1 MQIEPNEG
9 KKSVFFYFIR
19 KCTKMKQAITLFV
32 IVTIAIFSTSTAVAK
47 EKLSQ
52 DPEILAQIDKELWK
66 PLIESVYEADYPLHE
81 SCYHPSAV
89 MVVEISGKTM
99 SGKQWL
105 EGVKTGFEERKN
117 QAKTTFLKMRFSKR
131 LHDSVSGYETG
142 IFLFSSIRDGERKN
156 AYIKFEFLL
165 TRENG
170 KWQLLL
176 ENQQERLT
184 EEDWNALDAASEIK

>member
-1 MQIEPNEG
+1 
-9 KKSVFFYFIR
+9 
-19 KCTKMKQAITLFV
+19 MKQSTTLFAV
-32 IVTIAIFSTSTAVAK
+32 LIIAIFSTSTTVAK

-52 DPEILAQIDKELWK
+52 DPAIIAQIDKELWK

-89 MVVEISGKTM
+89 MVLEIGGETM

-105 EGVKTGFEERKN
+105 EGVKAGFEERKM
-117 QAKTTFLKMRFSKR
+117 QAKTTFIKMRFSKR

-142 IFLFSSIRDGERKN
+142 IFLFSNIRDGERTNK
-156 AYIKFEFLL
+156 YIKFEFLL

-184 EEDWNALDAASEIK
+184 EEDWNALDAATEIE

>member
-1 MQIEPNEG
+1 
-9 KKSVFFYFIR
+9 
-19 KCTKMKQAITLFV
+19 MKPSTTLFAV
-32 IVTIAIFSTSTAVAK
+32 LIVAILSTSTTMAM
-47 EKLSQ
+47 EKPGQ
-52 DPEILAQIDKELWK
+52 DPEIIAQIDKELWK

-89 MVVEISGKTM
+89 MVLEISGKTM

-105 EGVKTGFEERKN
+105 EGVKAGFEERKN
-117 QAKTTFLKMRFSKR
+117 QENTTFLKMRFSKR

-184 EEDWNALDAASEIK
+184 KEDWNALDAATEIE

>member
-1 MQIEPNEG
+1 MRH
-9 KKSVFFYFIR
+9 SLTFIV
-19 KCTKMKQAITLFV
+19 ILFLG
-32 IVTIAIFSTSTAVAK
+32 IFLTSTTIAK
-47 EKLSQ
+47 EKSGQ
-52 DPEILAQIDKELWK
+52 DPAIIAQIDKELWK

-89 MVVEISGKTM
+89 MVLEINGETM

-105 EGVKTGFEERKN
+105 EGVKAGFEERKN

-131 LHDSVSGYETG
+131 LHDPVSGYETG

-156 AYIKFEFLL
+156 KYIKFEFLL

-176 ENQQERLT
+176 ENQQERMT
-184 EEDWNALDAASEIK
+184 EEDWDALDVATEIK

>member
-1 MQIEPNEG
+1 
-9 KKSVFFYFIR
+9 
-19 KCTKMKQAITLFV
+19 MKQSITLFV
-32 IVTIAIFSTSTAVAK
+32 ILTMASFSTSTAASK
-47 EKLSQ
+47 EKSSQ
-52 DPEILAQIDKELWK
+52 DPAIIAQIDKELWK
-66 PLIESVYEADYPLHE
+66 PLMESVYEANYPLHE

-89 MVVEISGKTM
+89 MVLEIGDKTM

-105 EGVKTGFEERKN
+105 EGVKAGFEERKN

-142 IFLFSSIRDGERKN
+142 IFLFSRVQDGERKN

-184 EEDWNALDAASEIK
+184 EEDWNALDAATEIK

>member
-1 MQIEPNEG
+1 
-9 KKSVFFYFIR
+9 
-19 KCTKMKQAITLFV
+19 MKQSLTLSV
-32 IVTIAIFSTSTAVAK
+32 ILILTVFSTSTTVAK
-47 EKLSQ
+47 EKSSQ
-52 DPEILAQIDKELWK
+52 DPAILAQIDKELWK

-89 MVVEISGKTM
+89 MVLEISGKTM

-105 EGVKTGFEERKN
+105 EGVKAGFEERKM

-142 IFLFSSIRDGERKN
+142 IFLFSNIRDGKRNN

-184 EEDWNALDAASEIK
+184 QEDWNTLDAATEIE

>member
-1 MQIEPNEG
+1 
-9 KKSVFFYFIR
+9 
-19 KCTKMKQAITLFV
+19 MKQSIRLIV
-32 IVTIAIFSTSTAVAK
+32 ILILAIFSTSTSVAT
-47 EKLSQ
+47 EKFSQ
-52 DPEILAQIDKELWK
+52 DPAIIAQIDKELWM
-66 PLIESVYEADYPLHE
+66 PLMESVYEADYPLHE
-81 SCYHPSAV
+81 SCYHPSAI
-89 MVVEISGKTM
+89 MVLEISGKTM

-105 EGVKTGFEERKN
+105 EGVKAGFEERKN

-184 EEDWNALDAASEIK
+184 EEDWNALDAATEIK

>member
-1 MQIEPNEG
+1 MNQ
-9 KKSVFFYFIR
+9 SR
-19 KCTKMKQAITLFV
+19 KLIVILFL
-32 IVTIAIFSTSTAVAK
+32 AIFSSSTIIAK
-47 EKLSQ
+47 EKSGQ
-52 DPEILAQIDKELWK
+52 DPEIIAQIDKELWK
-66 PLIESVYEADYPLHE
+66 PLIKSVYEADYPLHE

-89 MVVEISGKTM
+89 MVLEIGGKTM

-105 EGVKTGFEERKN
+105 EGVKAGFEEREG

-131 LHDSVSGYETG
+131 LHDPVSGYETG

-170 KWQLLL
+170 TWQLLL

-184 EEDWNALDAASEIK
+184 EEDWNALDAATEIE